1 MFHVPCV
8 ASRVSRRHRTPQSR
22 RRLAAALSILTL
34 GLAALVLAPRSA
46 AAEEGLVN
54 VHLSVGAGVLANEA
68 ADEGINSVGLDLKLQ
83 VDVPVHRW
91 VAPQIGY
98 GFIYLPGSGGAEA
111 GVHMIMFGARVR
123 PLNDEKGYLANLWP
137 RASGGNAWGNLWV
150 ELGLGYAHAPTVSG
164 VADWFALELGVG
176 YEFSLAGPLQIG
188 PYLSYRQIFVKKTFP
203 AFVCVG
209 VSISFGYPKKIP
221 EIKRTQDRPRPQ
233 PRPNIV
239 GRQGDRDG
247 DYVGDGIDKCPSTPP
262 GAKVDNNG
270 CEYIKGKMQLEGLR
284 FKPGTTTLI
293 PGAIFLVRRMAEIIR
308 SHPEVKVEIGGH
320 TDDPGSVE
328 ANLLLSL
335 KQAQVVRDKMVEMG
349 IPKTQLTVRGY
360 GVSVPVKRSETPEGK
375 KANRRIEFRF
385 TIGQPKAD

>member
-1 MFHVPCV
+1 MPYGPRE
-8 ASRVSRRHRTPQSR
+8 ASHIP
-22 RRLAAALSILTL
+22 RRLRTACSRLAKALFALTL
-34 GLAALVLAPRSA
+34 GLAALATAPRSA

-54 VHLSVGAGVLANEA
+54 VHLSVGAGLLANDA
-68 ADEGINSVGLDLKLQ
+68 AEEGIKSVGLDLKLG

-91 VAPQIGY
+91 VAPQISY
-98 GFIYLPGSGGAEA
+98 GFIYLPGAGGAEA

-137 RASGGNAWGNLWV
+137 RGPRGNAWGNLWV

-203 AFVCVG
+203 AFVSVG

-221 EIKRTQDRPRPQ
+221 KIKKRQVQRPRPQ

-262 GAKVDNNG
+262 GAKVDDNG
-270 CEYIKGKMQLEGLR
+270 CEYIKGKMMLAGIR
-284 FKPGTTTLI
+284 FKPGTTTLA
-293 PGAIFLVRRMAEIIR
+293 PGAIFLVRRMAEIIK
-308 SHPEVKVEIGGH
+308 SHTEVKVEIGGH
-320 TDDPGSVE
+320 SDDPGSVE

-335 KQAQVVRDKMVEMG
+335 KQAQHVRDKMVEMG
-349 IPKTQLTVRGY
+349 VPKTQLTVRGY
-360 GVSVPVKRSETPEGK
+360 GVSVPLQRSETAAGK
-375 KANRRIEFRF
+375 NANRRIEFRF